1 MQGTEDGSATE
12 LAIPVQLDEDR
23 LAIVA
28 RALRSSRILGFACP
42 MRKFGVVIGFQ
53 HTNPNAGFSI
63 IHRGGVTASKPL
75 SIVEEQGQKD
85 VQRVSLSILA
95 WRSDEIL
102 GSQSSSAMVS
112 LSTFSLEH
120 AVRGTMRGKIYPV
133 VGKCNGER
141 NSPVPMEI

>member
-1 MQGTEDGSATE
+1 MGDGPATE
-12 LAIPVQLDEDR
+12 LAIPVKLDEGW

-28 RALRSSRILGFACP
+28 RALRSARILGFACP

-53 HTNPNAGFSI
+53 HTTPNACFSI
-63 IHRGGVTASKPL
+63 IHRGGVMASKPL
-75 SIVEEQGQKD
+75 CIAEEQGKKD

-112 LSTFSLEH
+112 LSAFPLG
-120 AVRGTMRGKIYPV
+120 ACR
-133 VGKCNGER
+133 
-141 NSPVPMEI
+141 